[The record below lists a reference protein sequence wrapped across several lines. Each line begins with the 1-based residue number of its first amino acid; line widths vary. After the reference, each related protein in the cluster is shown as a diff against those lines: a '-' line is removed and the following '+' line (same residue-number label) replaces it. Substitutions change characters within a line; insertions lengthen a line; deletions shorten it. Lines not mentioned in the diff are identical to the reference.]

1 MRAGRK
7 GEPMLRSARLVLI
20 GLLLFAFLPL
30 MAEEMTR
37 QKAEAQARK
46 DVAGGKILS
55 VEREVENGKD
65 VWSLDVRSAD
75 GKRVIEVQYLV
86 ATGALV
92 SREEETPRKQKQ
104 EAAADKRAAGSAKSP
119 AYAVTGRFALGGEGG
134 WDYLMCDAASRRLF
148 VSRSTH
154 VMVVDSD
161 NGKILGDI
169 PGTEGVHGIALAPEF
184 NRGFTSN
191 GRSSSVSIFDL
202 SSLKVLSQVKTTGDN
217 PDAILYEPFTK
228 RVFTFNGR
236 GKNATAIEA
245 ESGAVAGTISLG
257 GKPEFATSDGS
268 GRVYVNIEDKNEV
281 LVLDPK
287 KLTVEARWPL
297 APCEEP
303 TGMALDE
310 TKKRLFVGCGN
321 RLLMIVNATDGH
333 VVGQLSIGD
342 GNDAVAFDA
351 GTGLVFASNG
361 DGTLTLVKQAAPDV
375 YEIVQTVQTQKS
387 ARTLAIDSKTHR
399 AFLPAAKFGPA
410 PSPTPEN
417 ARPRPSL
424 VPGSFEILVVGAP

>member
-1 MRAGRK
+1 
-7 GEPMLRSARLVLI
+7 
-20 GLLLFAFLPL
+20 
-30 MAEEMTR
+30 
-37 QKAEAQARK
+37 
-46 DVAGGKILS
+46 
-55 VEREVENGKD
+55 
-65 VWSLDVRSAD
+65 
-75 GKRVIEVQYLV
+75 
-86 ATGALV
+86 
-92 SREEETPRKQKQ
+92 
-104 EAAADKRAAGSAKSP
+104 
-119 AYAVTGRFALGGEGG
+119 
-134 WDYLMCDAASRRLF
+134 
-148 VSRSTH
+148 
-154 VMVVDSD
+154 MVVDPD
-161 NGKILGDI
+161 TGKVLGDI

-202 SSLKVLSQVKTTGDN
+202 ATLKVLSQVKTTGDN

-245 ESGAVAGTISLG
+245 ESGAVSGTIPLE
-257 GKPEFATSDGS
+257 GKPEFAASDGS

-281 LVLDPK
+281 LLLDPK

-303 TGMALDE
+303 SGMALDVLR
-310 TKKRLFVGCGN
+310 KRLFVGCGN

-333 VVGQLSIGD
+333 VVGQLPIGD
-342 GNDAVAFDA
+342 RNDAVAFDA

-361 DGTLTLVKQAAPDV
+361 DGTLTLVKQAAPDA
-375 YEIVQTVQTQKS
+375 YEVVQTVQTQQS
-387 ARTLAIDSKTHR
+387 AKTLAIDFKTHR
-399 AFLPAAKFGPA
+399 AFLPAARFGPP

-417 ARPRPSL
+417 PRPRPSM